1 MADELEPIE
10 RDDDTDREYIP
21 IPGGYEIQTKG
32 KGSSFRILNRNTDD
46 RRIVS
51 DATLHKFLTQMA
63 HDLRAPWNTRAA
75 PPPEPSEANTYAAL
89 LAHWKSLTPLV
100 PDPELELVARAI
112 YEVCLADE
120 PCNNEEWA
128 ELRASTDPRQSGLF
142 KHYLDMARA
151 AIAALRAAQQS
162 STRGE
167 SHNKGE

>member
-1 MADELEPIE
+1 MADEL
-10 RDDDTDREYIP
+10 T
-21 IPGGYEIQTKG
+21 
-32 KGSSFRILNRNTDD
+32 
-46 RRIVS
+46 RRIEVCLKNWAEDKPHRDNGYPLY
-51 DATLHKFLTQMA
+51 DAADQWAACVEVLQEVLE
-63 HDLRAPWNTRAA
+63 TRAA

-151 AIAALRAAQQS
+151 AIAALRAA
-162 STRGE
+162 
-167 SHNKGE
+167 KGGRVT